1 MMTFDTFFM
10 VLVILGVCYRMST
23 LTGVFETEAFLF
35 RVIKGLFYLLLW
47 KGLTY
52 LIPDIQQSVNENTKE
67 LFTVGIPAAV
77 IFAWFVAPWIYTFV
91 RIKKGAS
98 ATEGMG
104 WIAFASTANVALGF
118 VCNTLQL

>member
-47 KGLTY
+47 KGLVWFMPF
-52 LIPDIQQSVNENTKE
+52 IGKSVDNNIREFITI
-67 LFTVGIPAAV
+67 GIPTIV
-77 IFAWFVAPWIYTFV
+77 VLAWFVAPWVFTINRLV
-91 RIKKGAS
+91 KRAS
-98 ATEGMG
+98 LVEILG
-104 WIAFASTANVALGF
+104 WVSVSSLANFTLAIFCNAFL
-118 VCNTLQL
+118 